1 MDQKN
6 NSYSTRTAA
15 PESPNPAGLATSI
28 SRVHWI
34 VVVCIL
40 LALVGLSTWGLV
52 SATKPIVSRF
62 LDETIDQYDALLPE
76 ISIRNGKASIREEQ
90 PYYVEK
96 DKAGK
101 TVVVIDT
108 REGKEDQAMEYFKGF
123 KTGLVLSRKVLI
135 LKHENGRI
143 QIFPLKN
150 IPDLVLNSRNLRKNK
165 DMFFPTII
173 RFGAIL
179 VLLWFLVAKPVQA
192 LILATIPM
200 MIGPRY
206 SAPLSLGKAFKIS
219 VFCMILPVAF
229 DLFRYIWGLQ
239 LQLPLSLLL
248 YVALYVAL
256 LILAV
261 RDLAAARPFN
271 STAEIGPG
279 AK

>member
-1 MDQKN
+1 MDHQN
-6 NSYSTRTAA
+6 NSYSTRNAA
-15 PESPNPAGLATSI
+15 PEGPNPAGLAASI
-28 SRVHWI
+28 SKVHWT

-52 SATKPIVSRF
+52 TATKPIADRF

-76 ISIRNGKASIREEQ
+76 ISITSGKASIREEQ
-90 PYYVEK
+90 PYFVEK
-96 DKAGK
+96 DKEGK

-108 REGKEDQAMEYFKGF
+108 REGKEDQAMGYFKGF
-123 KTGLVLSRKVLI
+123 KTGLVLSREVLI

-143 QIFPLKN
+143 QIVPLKN

-165 DMFFPTII
+165 DMFFPTIV

-179 VLLWFLVAKPVQA
+179 VLLWFLVVKPVQA

-200 MIGPRY
+200 LIAPRY

-219 VFCMILPVAF
+219 VFCMIPPVAF
-229 DLFRYIWGLQ
+229 DLFRYFWGLQ
-239 LQLPLSLLL
+239 LKLPLSLLL
-248 YVALYVAL
+248 YVVLYVAL

-261 RDLAAARPFN
+261 RDLAAAEPVD
-271 STAEIGPG
+271 STANIGPG